1 MCKENLEKDNF
12 KDENLESKESEFDN
26 CPDDSTKE
34 ESTQADDLSGE
45 IESLKGQLIRLQA
58 DFNNFKK
65 RSMKR
70 ESESVGL
77 GVAKLAETLFPV
89 IDNFDIALSH
99 IDDENIFNGVKMIYD
114 QLIEAL
120 KSENIEM
127 MNTDK
132 EQFDPNLH
140 YAVMMEEKEGYKSG
154 EITETLKKG
163 FMFGDKVIR
172 PAMVKVSK

>member
-1 MCKENLEKDNF
+1 MCKENLDNDNV
-12 KDENLESKESEFDN
+12 KDENLEEKDIDLE
-26 CPDDSTKE
+26 DSAKE
-34 ESTQADDLSGE
+34 ESTQSDDVNGE

-70 ESESVGL
+70 ESESVSL
-77 GVAKLAETLFPV
+77 GVTKLAETLFPV

-99 IDDENIFNGVKMIYD
+99 IDDENIYDGVKMIYD

-120 KSENIEM
+120 KSENIVLMKTE
-127 MNTDK
+127 K

-163 FMFGDKVIR
+163 FMFGEKVIR
-172 PAMVKVSK
+172 PAMVKVCK

>member
-1 MCKENLEKDNF
+1 MCKENLEKDNI
-12 KDENLESKESEFDN
+12 
-26 CPDDSTKE
+26 KE
-34 ESTQADDLSGE
+34 ECVDEKDFDLDESSDDNLKSESVQSYDLNSE
-45 IESLKGQLIRLQA
+45 IESLKSQLIRLQA

-65 RSMKR
+65 RSIKR
-70 ESESVGL
+70 ESESVSL
-77 GVAKLAETLFPV
+77 GVTKLAETLFPV

-114 QLIEAL
+114 QLIDAL
-120 KSENIEM
+120 KAENIEM
-127 MNTDK
+127 MKTEK

-163 FMFGDKVIR
+163 FMYGDKVIR